1 MKTITV
7 LCMNNSSITLF
18 LILREISF
26 KERNFDRLGFY
37 LVNQKCNAQKRN
49 FFRESNGQIMKD
61 KNTFYPY
68 MNIRNNV
75 EGM

>member
-1 MKTITV
+1 MIAAAP
-7 LCMNNSSITLF
+7 LHSF

-37 LVNQKCNAQKRN
+37 LVNQKYNAQKRN

-68 MNIRNNV
+68 MNIRNHV